1 MIRGTA
7 KSREKE
13 SGPAT
18 PQVAAT
24 GFEPIARVD
33 FVGARD
39 LIQSR
44 RHVGPRWLVDPGP
57 NSDQLEELLWLAAAA
72 PDHGRLTPWR
82 FVLVPTESRHLLG
95 RAFALALL
103 DRDPGASEEQ
113 LVAAR
118 EKAARAPV
126 LLVAIACT
134 VSDRADVPPV
144 DQLVSLGAA
153 IQNIQLGA
161 VAMGFSVGLSSG
173 RAMDSMHVRSLF
185 ELAESERAVCCIS
198 IGRSVKSNGARRVRP
213 NLDDFF
219 GVMGAPR
226 RQNS

>member
-7 KSREKE
+7 TSPEKDE
-13 SGPAT
+13 PAT
-18 PQVAAT
+18 LQVAAN

-33 FVGARD
+33 FDRARD

-72 PDHGRLTPWR
+72 PDHGRLIPWR
-82 FVLVPTESRHLLG
+82 FVLVPAESRHLLG

-118 EKAARAPV
+118 EKADRAPV
-126 LLVAIACT
+126 LMGAIACT
-134 VSDRADVPPV
+134 VSDMADVPLV

-153 IQNIQLGA
+153 IQNVQLGA

-173 RAMDSMHVRSLF
+173 RAMDSVHVRLLF

-198 IGRSVKSNGARRVRP
+198 IGRSVKSNGIGRVRP
-213 NLDDFF
+213 NVDHFF
-219 GVMGAPR
+219 GVLGAPR
-226 RQNS
+226 SQSL